1 MKRRFP
7 FLFVIGIIAAGCLGL
22 KTSRPD
28 PWRESKAFQQW
39 CRFTFHSDSG
49 YISGG
54 QNGFLLQLT
63 MRHAPEMFTPEYIQ
77 DLTDDSVFAE
87 KNLVHLDT
95 FPKDSS
101 GGKFYRVQLPGNV
114 TRWMLCALFPS
125 SFDAAPYVFEIL
137 EKDGVFSVND
147 LTMFVHGKYYCDESE
162 AKDLLCKVGD
172 WFFVNICDTGTA
184 FCCCQANV
192 LFFPFDV
199 QGDSIPK
206 TFPVP
211 VCFFNGMLDGTQTQG
226 FISSQFYARGDT
238 IFGTYHYQMDSTL
251 FWNDPLI
258 EDVQK
263 TVQQGHFTAVM
274 KIDTAN
280 RTVKLLNEK
289 EIRQIKGI
297 GWVFE
302 ASSY

>member
-7 FLFVIGIIAAGCLGL
+7 FLLAIGIISAGCQGL
-22 KTSRPD
+22 KASRPD
-28 PWRESKAFQQW
+28 PWQESSAFQQW
-39 CRFTFHSDSG
+39 CRFTLHHDSG
-49 YISGG
+49 YISAG
-54 QNGFLLQLT
+54 QNGFLLQMT
-63 MRHAPEMFTPEYIQ
+63 MRHAPQMFTPEYIQ
-77 DLTDDSVFAE
+77 DLTDDSIFTE

-125 SFDAAPYVFEIL
+125 SFDATPYVFEIL
-137 EKDGVFSVND
+137 EKDGVFRVND
-147 LTMFVHGKYYCDESE
+147 QAEFVHGKYFC
-162 AKDLLCKVGD
+162 AQGKAQDLFCKVGEC
-172 WFFVNICDTGTA
+172 FFVNVCDTGTA

-199 QGDSIPK
+199 RGDSSTK

-211 VCFFNGMLDGTQTQG
+211 AYFFNGMLEGGQTEG
-226 FISSQFYARGDT
+226 MITSQFFARGDT
-238 IFGTYHYQMDSTL
+238 IFGTYHYQTDSTL
-251 FWNDPLI
+251 YWNEPSK

-263 TVQQGHFTAVM
+263 TIQQGHFTAVM
-274 KIDTAN
+274 KIDNVN

-297 GWVFE
+297 DWVFE